1 MMNTTSIIF
10 DNVKNEE
17 AEFENTIT
25 KSFSVEIRM
34 YNGEVLHTTS
44 EFTYPTPS
52 YEVVTNR
59 LLMDIVKKYRDRF
72 EDIDSVVNTTLIGF

>member
-1 MMNTTSIIF
+1 MNTTYIVF
-10 DNVKNEE
+10 TNVKNEVSK
-17 AEFENTIT
+17 FENTIT

-34 YNGEVLHTTS
+34 YNGEVLNTTS

-52 YEVVTNR
+52 YEVVPNR